1 MATSFPDELRLLL
14 GPPTVALPSAMAC
27 HVFRSV
33 IIGVIRDS
41 TSDCCTSCFPSS
53 IRYASGIQGP
63 GTLGN
68 TIVLGDSALIAGNI
82 TASQEKNVTIDI
94 ANQISDSTYRLFS
107 LFLLYLPIQKHS
119 VIILG
124 ENCTRLPELKE
135 ADER

>member
-1 MATSFPDELRLLL
+1 MATSFPDEPRLLL
-14 GPPTVALPSAMAC
+14 GPSTVALPSAMAC

-41 TSDCCTSCFPSS
+41 TSDCRTSHFPSS
-53 IRYASGIQGP
+53 IRYASGIRGP

-68 TIVLGDSALIAGNI
+68 TIVFGGFGSNI
-82 TASQEKNVTIDI
+82 TASQEKNVAIDI
-94 ANQISDSTYRLFS
+94 ANQISDSAYRLFS

-124 ENCTRLPELKE
+124 ENCTRLPGLKE

>member
-41 TSDCCTSCFPSS
+41 TSDFRTSRFPSS
-53 IRYASGIQGP
+53 IRYASGIRGP
-63 GTLGN
+63 GTLGD

-82 TASQEKNVTIDI
+82 TASQETGMIREEEYLNRK
-94 ANQISDSTYRLFS
+94 QIVFG
-107 LFLLYLPIQKHS
+107 
-119 VIILG
+119 V
-124 ENCTRLPELKE
+124 
-135 ADER
+135 